1 MKALIFIDEYYII
14 ASHPSIPLFRPM
26 TAPPS
31 SETLLRAS
39 AIAFRRQGLTILDAV
54 DLTLNR
60 EEIVTLIGPNGAGKS
75 TLLKIALGL
84 LTPDAGEVWRASDI
98 RIGYVPQKLDINPA
112 LPLTVRRFVTLSAA
126 AATQDVENAL
136 AATGVPFLIDASV
149 HTLSGGEWQR
159 VLLARAL
166 LHKPSLLFLDEPAQ
180 GLDVSGQNALYALI
194 RRIRD
199 TTGCGILLV
208 SHDLHLVMASSNRV
222 LCLNHHICCT
232 GRPEE
237 IRHDPAYLSLF
248 GGADVQHLAVYQHHH
263 DHEHPLC
270 NHAHHH
276 AARTPH
282 G

>member
-1 MKALIFIDEYYII
+1 MS
-14 ASHPSIPLFRPM
+14 ASPSP
-26 TAPPS
+26 
-31 SETLLRAS
+31 ETLLRISAAS
-39 AIAFRRQGLTILDAV
+39 FRRQRLTILDAV
-54 DLTLNR
+54 DLTLRR

-84 LTPDAGEVWRASDI
+84 LAPDTGEVWRAPGV
-98 RIGYVPQKLDINPA
+98 RIGYVPQKLDINQA
-112 LPLTVRRFVTLSAA
+112 LPLTVRRFITLSAA
-126 AATQDVENAL
+126 TSTSEVENVL
-136 AATGVPFLIDASV
+136 TDTGIPFLIDASV

-166 LHKPSLLFLDEPAQ
+166 LHKPTLLFLDEPAQ
-180 GLDVSGQNALYALI
+180 GLDISGQDAIYALI

-222 LCLNHHICCT
+222 LCMNRHICCS

-237 IRHDPAYLSLF
+237 IRHDPAYQSLF
-248 GGADVQHLAVYQHHH
+248 GGVNVQHLALYQHHH

-270 NHAHHH
+270 DHEHHH
-276 AARTPH
+276 HPSQSPRP
-282 G
+282 

>member
-1 MKALIFIDEYYII
+1 
-14 ASHPSIPLFRPM
+14 M
-26 TAPPS
+26 TTSS
-31 SETLLRAS
+31 SETLLRVS
-39 AIAFRRQGLTILDAV
+39 AIAFRRQGVTILDAV
-54 DLTLNR
+54 DLTLR
-60 EEIVTLIGPNGAGKS
+60 HEEIITLIGPNGAGKS

-84 LTPDAGEVWRASDI
+84 LTPDTGEVWRASGV

-112 LPLTVRRFVTLSAA
+112 LPLTVRRFITLSTAA
-126 AATQDVENAL
+126 STHEIENAL
-136 AATGVPFLIDASV
+136 TATGIPFLINASV

-166 LHKPSLLFLDEPAQ
+166 LCKPALLFLDEPAQ
-180 GLDVSGQNALYALI
+180 GLDVSGQDAIYALI

-222 LCLNHHICCT
+222 LCLNRHICCT

-248 GGADVQHLAVYQHHH
+248 GGANIQNLAVYQHRH

-270 NHAHHH
+270 DHEHHH
-276 AARTPH
+276 PPSRSQH
-282 G
+282 E